1 LSRTYPSQVEF
12 QRSIS
17 EFAVQPLLL
26 KTFTTTTAL
35 GRGIADTLSAL
46 RAQRSGLQAGCWE
59 TVNLPTCLGE
69 VEGLDAITMRADLQ
83 DFDCRNNR
91 LAQLALEQD
100 DFMQGVQAA
109 AKRYGN
115 KRIGVFLG
123 STTSGILSSEQAYR
137 QRDPVS
143 GALPADFS
151 YQRTHNMF
159 SVADFVR
166 HYTGLQGP
174 VCVVSTACS
183 SSAKVFGVA
192 QRMIGC
198 GLIDGAVVG
207 GVDSLCLTTLYGFN
221 SLQLISSRPCMPFDA
236 QRDGISIG
244 EGAAFIL
251 LERADQAQPDDI
263 LLSGVGESSDA
274 HHMSA
279 PHPEGLGA
287 RLAMQAALD
296 MAGLQPQAIGYINL
310 HGTATPSNDAAED
323 LSVTSVFGTNTPC
336 SSSKGHTGHT
346 LGAAGGVEAVI
357 CAIALRHGFLPGGV
371 GTSILDPRLRCNYLL
386 ANQDLAITHALS
398 NSFGFGGSN
407 CSLLFSRKKA

>member
-1 LSRTYPSQVEF
+1 M
-12 QRSIS
+12 
-17 EFAVQPLLL
+17 QPLLV
-26 KTFTTTTAL
+26 KAFTITTAL
-35 GRGIADTLSAL
+35 GRGVDETLTAL
-46 RAQRSGLQAGCWE
+46 RARRSGLHARSWE
-59 TVNLPTCLGE
+59 TVDISTWLGE
-69 VEGLDAITMRADLQ
+69 VEELDAVILRDDLQ
-83 DFDCRNNR
+83 HFDCRNNC

-100 DFMQGVQAA
+100 GFMQSVQVTAD
-109 AKRYGN
+109 RYGR
-115 KRIGVFLG
+115 KRVGVFLG
-123 STTSGILSSEQAYR
+123 SSTSGILSSEQAYR
-137 QRDPVS
+137 GRDPVS
-143 GALPADFS
+143 GALPPSHS
-151 YQRTHNMF
+151 YRHTHNMF

-166 HYTGLQGP
+166 RYADLQGP
-174 VCVVSTACS
+174 AYVVSTACS
-183 SSAKVFGVA
+183 SSAKVFGIA

-198 GLIDGAVVG
+198 GLIDAAVVG
-207 GVDSLCLTTLYGFN
+207 GVDTLCLTTLYGFS
-221 SLQLISSRPCMPFDA
+221 SLQLLSSRPCMPFDA

-296 MAGLQPQAIGYINL
+296 MARLQSNAVGYINL

-323 LSVTSVFGTNTPC
+323 LSVTSVFGASTPC
-336 SSSKGHTGHT
+336 SSTKGHTGHT

-357 CAIALRHGFLPGGV
+357 CVIALRNGFLPGGV
-371 GTSILDPRLRCNYLL
+371 GTKTPDPRLNCNYLL
-386 ANQDLAITHALS
+386 ANQEQEISHALS

-407 CSLLFSRKKA
+407 CSLLFSRKSA